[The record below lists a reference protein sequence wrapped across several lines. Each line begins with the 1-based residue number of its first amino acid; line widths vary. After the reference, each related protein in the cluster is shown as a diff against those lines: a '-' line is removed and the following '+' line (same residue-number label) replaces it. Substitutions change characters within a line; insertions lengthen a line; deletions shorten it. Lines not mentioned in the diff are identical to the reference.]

1 MQFAQTGL
9 LTLVFWYDVST
20 PDGHE
25 FILVNTEAGT
35 RDRAFDHE
43 ALARAISQAT
53 DSSYSAMNLPF
64 SSF

>member
-1 MQFAQTGL
+1 MQFAPNWIADTS
-9 LTLVFWYDVST
+9 FWYDVST

-43 ALARAISQAT
+43 ALARAISQG
-53 DSSYSAMNLPF
+53 DRLLLLGDEPSLF
-64 SSF
+64 KF